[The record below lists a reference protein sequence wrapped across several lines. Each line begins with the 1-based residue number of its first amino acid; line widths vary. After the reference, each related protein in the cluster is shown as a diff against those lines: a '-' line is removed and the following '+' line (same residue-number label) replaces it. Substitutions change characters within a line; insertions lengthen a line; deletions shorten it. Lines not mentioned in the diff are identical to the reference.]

1 MGREN
6 VKERLK
12 EYLQFKCIPARRFA
26 LSIGVSDAYVQSIS
40 KSIPPDKLER
50 ISELYPDLNLLWL
63 LLGFGD
69 MLNKQGVS
77 KTETPTQE
85 EEPPLPAIID
95 GEAWTVIKQ
104 MSSSLASKDRQVE
117 TLIDLL
123 KKVGVR
129 MDEAAGCADVG

>member
-1 MGREN
+1 MGS

-12 EYLQFKCIPARRFA
+12 EYLAYKGVSARKFT
-26 LSIGVSDAYVQSIS
+26 LSIGVSEAYVQTIG

-50 ISELYPDLNLLWL
+50 ISKAYPDLNLLWL
-63 LLGFGD
+63 VLGIGE
-69 MLNKQGVS
+69 MLNEQGVS
-77 KTETPTQE
+77 KTETPTQTD
-85 EEPPLPAIID
+85 EPPLPAIID
-95 GEAWTVIKQ
+95 GEAWAVIKQ
-104 MSSSLASKDRQVE
+104 MASSLASKDRQVE